1 MKPRISEFGK
11 IYWKDLL
18 DYLTENYV
26 FGQIVKVNNDNT
38 LTYKCV
44 IMFRNHY
51 RGPEELFIKVSS
63 SSKLVLSAN
72 TQKLRFKN
80 IDELK
85 KYCKR

>member
-1 MKPRISEFGK
+1 MRPRVSEFGK
-11 IYWKDLL
+11 IYLNDLIG
-18 DYLTENYV
+18 YLNENHIYG
-26 FGQIVKVNNDNT
+26 FTVKANNDNI
-38 LTYKCV
+38 LTYTYL

-80 IDELK
+80 INELK
-85 KYCKR
+85 KYCKL